1 MQISILFAQ
10 FPFVSSSVEYPNG
23 SGALEILIHTLPFGM
38 RCAAGVV
45 FPYQTSGSL

>member
-10 FPFVSSSVEYPNG
+10 FLFVSSSAEYPNG